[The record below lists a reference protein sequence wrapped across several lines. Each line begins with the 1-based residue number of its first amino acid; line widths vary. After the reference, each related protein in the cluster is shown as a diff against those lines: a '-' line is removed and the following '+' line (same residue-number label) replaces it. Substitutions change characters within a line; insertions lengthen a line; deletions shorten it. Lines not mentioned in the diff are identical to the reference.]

1 MKKEIALIG
10 TLMVLLSC
18 QKENDGFVI
27 EGQLRGEIADSSQ
40 VLLQKRDSTGRY
52 QPIDTAYI
60 LNNAFR
66 FEGQTEKMDMYTMR
80 FESLRSVAAPIVVE
94 NISLRFSAP
103 VDSLAYMKVSGSD
116 QNDWLMEYMV
126 HSRSM
131 NEIRKTFQDD
141 MRKAYYEQDSVAYAA
156 LVEESK
162 ELVQK
167 NIDFAKTFIQEHP
180 QSLMSLSILEDVA
193 RRKSLPALTVDSLYQ
208 GLDDDLKSRD
218 AGESIR
224 EFIEKEKNT
233 SIGALAPDFIGP
245 DPEGN
250 EIILSGVRGKVTLID
265 FWAAWCKPCRAENP
279 NIRRVY
285 QKYKDQGFT
294 IVGVSLDKESK
305 DWTDAIAQDGL
316 EWNHVS
322 NLMVWQDPIAQM
334 YNVSAI
340 PAAFLLDENGKIVGK
355 DLRGPD
361 LETAV
366 AALLN

>member
-1 MKKEIALIG
+1 MKKGLALIG

-18 QKENDGFVI
+18 QKEQDGFVI
-27 EGQLRGEIADSSQ
+27 EGQLRGEIADSSK

-52 QPIDTAYI
+52 QPIDTALI
-60 LNNAFR
+60 LNSAFR
-66 FEGQTEKMDMYTMR
+66 FEGQAEVVELYTMR
-80 FESLRSVAAPIVVE
+80 FETLRSATVPIVVE
-94 NISLRFSAP
+94 NTSLQFSAP
-103 VDSLAYMKVSGSD
+103 VDSMVYMKVSGSD
-116 QNDWLMEYMV
+116 QNDWLMEYMI
-126 HSRSM
+126 HSREM

-141 MRKAYYEQDSVAYAA
+141 MRKAYYDQDSVAYAA

-162 ELVQK
+162 ELVEK
-167 NIDFAKTFIQEHP
+167 NIDFAKTFVQEHP
-180 QSLMSLSILEDVA
+180 KSLMSLSILEDLA
-193 RRKSLPALTVDSLYQ
+193 RRKTLPALTVDSLYQ

-218 AGESIR
+218 ASKGIR

-233 SIGALAPDFIGP
+233 SIGAIAPDFIGP

-250 EIILSGVRGKVTLID
+250 EVILSGVRGKVTLID

-294 IVGVSLDKESK
+294 IVGVSLDKESQ
-305 DWTDAIAQDGL
+305 DWTAAIEQDGL

-322 NLMVWQDPIAQM
+322 NLMVWQDPIAQL

-340 PAAFLLDENGKIVGK
+340 PAAFLLDEKGKIVGK

-361 LETAV
+361 LENAV
-366 AALLN
+366 SALLN